1 MIKLVFCCRR
11 KEGMSLEEFQARW
24 LEVHGP
30 LVRRLRRDL
39 PMMKRYVQSHTLA
52 GPANDGLRASRGT
65 AEPYD
70 GITEVWFDSLES
82 MGAYEGQASLD
93 AAQKL
98 LEDEA
103 EFLDFTRSSVFITEE
118 KEIF

>member
-1 MIKLVFCCRR
+1 MVKLVFCCRR
-11 KEGMSLEEFQARW
+11 KEGMSLEEFQKRW

-30 LVRRLRRDL
+30 LVRRLREDL
-39 PMMKRYVQSHTLA
+39 PGMRRYVQSHLLP
-52 GPANDGLRASRGT
+52 GPATSGLQASRG
-65 AEPYD
+65 AADPYD

-82 MGAYEGQASLD
+82 MGANEGQESID

-103 EFLDFTRSSVFITEE
+103 EFLDFSRSSVFLTEE